1 MPINLIDVLFTRL
14 CQFGINSFKDDD
26 GDTKVVSLDQLLQ
39 TIEGSRISFIIFS
52 KCYADSRDCLDNL
65 VKVVE
70 WKHLLVLPVFYDIDS
85 SHVHKQTGTFSDAL
99 ARQEVRHGI
108 EKVEKWKAALTK
120 VANLSG
126 WHLENIGQGTTD
138 FTGALSLEGLSF
150 ETACRYFDSKGN
162 RRFPTFSAF
171 RNLSEKVFCAKNS
184 YDIHFAFIGHLKKLE
199 YMHMG
204 GFGRSIPSMTS
215 QEPRR
220 KLILKTG
227 AFHEFTM
234 TSAVSIYI

>member
-70 WKHLLVLPVFYDIDS
+70 WKHLLVLLVFYDVDS
-85 SHVHKQTGTFSDAL
+85 SHVHKQTGIFSDAL
-99 ARQEVRHGI
+99 ARQEVRHRI

-126 WHLENIGQGTTD
+126 WHLENIGQGY
-138 FTGALSLEGLSF
+138 FLANINFLLVPLLSPWVS
-150 ETACRYFDSKGN
+150 SHN
-162 RRFPTFSAF
+162 V
-171 RNLSEKVFCAKNS
+171 RNTHKMDA
-184 YDIHFAFIGHLKKLE
+184 
-199 YMHMG
+199 
-204 GFGRSIPSMTS
+204 P
-215 QEPRR
+215 
-220 KLILKTG
+220 
-227 AFHEFTM
+227 
-234 TSAVSIYI
+234 